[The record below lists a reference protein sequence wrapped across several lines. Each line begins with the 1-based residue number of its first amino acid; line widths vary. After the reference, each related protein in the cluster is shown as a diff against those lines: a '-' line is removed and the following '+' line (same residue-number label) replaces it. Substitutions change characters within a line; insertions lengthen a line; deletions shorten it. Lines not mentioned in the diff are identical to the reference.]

1 MFHLHVSKVNLVLH
15 ILQLLYSHVSNVSS
29 IFRRILQMFYLDVS
43 KVDLVLQADVRLLV
57 VVRHCG
63 SRVGA

>member
-1 MFHLHVSKVNLVLH
+1 M
-15 ILQLLYSHVSNVSS
+15 
-29 IFRRILQMFYLDVS
+29 LQMFYLDVS